1 MLHIVHMIERRFGA
15 ERASHI
21 VLRVLLASVLLL
33 MLGLG
38 LLLSGRVA
46 AQETPVDGATIAT
59 RALDHLDAG
68 EYAQAEAMFSADMAK
83 AVPADKLK
91 AVWESL
97 PAQVGKSSGRG
108 DAQAMLQ
115 DGTTLVQVPLH
126 FEKAALMAKF
136 AIDAAGKIA
145 GFMVQP
151 AQAAAPAAAAAEV
164 ADDANFNE
172 REVMV
177 GDDDRALPATLAM
190 PKDDGPFP
198 AVVLVHGSGPHD
210 RDETIGPNKPFLDIA
225 RGLAEQ
231 GIAVLRYEKRTK
243 ARPQEFAGGV
253 FGVDEETTNDAA
265 QAVATLRGIDGIDP
279 KRVFVLGHSQGGMMA
294 PRIAAVSGHVA
305 GLVLLAAPAR
315 SLLDIV
321 IEQNRRLAV
330 LDDGKTSDAE
340 RDAINALIQQVRT
353 TRDSATDA
361 ATRTV
366 MGLPAGYWRS
376 IDSVDP
382 VAEAKSLALPMLVL
396 QGARDIQVVDA
407 DWQAWRG
414 AFHDNPKVTF
424 KLYDTLNHLAMPGE
438 GDGNL
443 AEYQQ
448 PNHVDPVLIND
459 VAGWI
464 KAR

>member
-1 MLHIVHMIERRFGA
+1 MLHIVHMIERRYGPA
-15 ERASHI
+15 RGRQLVVRIAIAS
-21 VLRVLLASVLLL
+21 LLLLA
-33 MLGLG
+33 LGAG
-38 LLLSGRVA
+38 LAMSLPAR
-46 AQETPVDGATIAT
+46 AQAVDGKALAT
-59 RALDHLDAG
+59 RALDHMDAG
-68 EYAQAEAMFSADMAK
+68 EYAQVEAMFGADMAK

-97 PAQVGKSSGRG
+97 PAQVGKATGRG
-108 DAQAMLQ
+108 EAQTMEQ
-115 DGTTLVQVPLH
+115 EGSTLVQVPLH
-126 FEKAALMAKF
+126 FEKAELMAKF
-136 AIDAAGKIA
+136 AIEGNGKIV
-145 GFMVQP
+145 GFMIQP
-151 AQAAAPAAAAAEV
+151 AQAAAPPAPAPAVAE
-164 ADDANFNE
+164 DATFSE

-177 GDDDRALPATLAM
+177 GDDERALPGTLAM
-190 PKDDGPFP
+190 PKGDGPFP
-198 AVVLVHGSGPHD
+198 AVVLVHGSGPQD

-225 RGLAEQ
+225 RGLAAQ
-231 GIAVLRYEKRTK
+231 GIAVLRFDKRTK
-243 ARPQEFAGGV
+243 ARPQDFASGV
-253 FGVDEETTNDAA
+253 FGVDEETTNDAV
-265 QAVATLRGIDGIDP
+265 QAVATLRGIDGIDG

-315 SLLDIV
+315 PLLDIV

-340 RDAINALIQQVRT
+340 RDAITALIQQVRV
-353 TRDSATDA
+353 TRDA
-361 ATRTV
+361 ATDPATKTV

-376 IDSVDP
+376 FDAVDP
-382 VAEAKSLALPMLVL
+382 VGEAKSVALPMLVL

-414 AFHDNPKVTF
+414 GFDGNPKVTF
-424 KLYDTLNHLAMPGE
+424 KLYETLNHLAMPGE

-448 PNHVDPVLIND
+448 PNHVDVQLIND